1 MALVVRL
8 PYGNPRALRISLRE
22 YVLAS
27 DIGDVTLVPWDV
39 LEAHL
44 VRGPAYPVVGQ
55 STLVAK
61 DIDIWLVFAER
72 ISPQRCTRVEAYRV
86 RSLQRVVSHGIRHLA
101 APVGYD

>member
-8 PYGNPRALRISLRE
+8 PYGNPRALCVSLRE

-27 DIGDVTLVPWDV
+27 DIGDVTLVAWDV

-44 VRGPAYPVVGQ
+44 MRWAADPVVGE

-61 DIDIWLVFAER
+61 DVKIRLVLPER
-72 ISPQRCTRVEAYRV
+72 IAPQRCTWVETYRV
-86 RSLQRVVSHGIRHLA
+86 RSLQRVISHGVRHFP
-101 APVGYD
+101 APVGDD